1 MDKIEEFACGLCAG
15 ITKALEA
22 RRTGR
27 HQRGLLVKSL
37 LWGSTA

>member
-15 ITKALEA
+15 ITKALEEDWK
-22 RRTGR
+22 TSNL
-27 HQRGLLVKSL
+27 RGLLVKSL